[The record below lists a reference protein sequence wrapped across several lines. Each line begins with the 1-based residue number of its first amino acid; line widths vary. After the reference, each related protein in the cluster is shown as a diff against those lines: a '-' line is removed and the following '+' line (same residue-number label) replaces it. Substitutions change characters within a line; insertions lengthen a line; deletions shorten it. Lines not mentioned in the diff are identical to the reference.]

1 LKILIVIKGVIMK
14 KLEDGLLATLIP
26 LVNPNLHLGLSK
38 TAYFPKFNR
47 FKLTEKNFPCHFV
60 YDFNCYRLGLV
71 TNDNCFIQDS
81 GWLFSRMKDEI
92 TKLYIS
98 LEKSY
103 VIKDEGTREKGTKF
117 MLKAFKED

>member
-1 LKILIVIKGVIMK
+1 MK
-14 KLEDGLLATLIP
+14 KLKDGLLATLIP
-26 LVNPNLHLGLSK
+26 LVNPNLHLGLPK
-38 TAYFPKFNR
+38 TAGVAPYLNKFNR

-60 YDFNCYRLGLV
+60 YDFNCYRIGLV
-71 TNDNCFIQDS
+71 TNDNYFIQDR
-81 GWLFSRMKDEI
+81 WLFFKLKDEVN
-92 TKLYIS
+92 KLYVS

>member
-1 LKILIVIKGVIMK
+1 MK

-26 LVNPNLHLGLSK
+26 LVNPNLHLGLPHTDDSSLH
-38 TAYFPKFNR
+38 YSKFNR

-60 YDFNCYRLGLV
+60 YDFNCYRIGLV

-117 MLKAFKED
+117 MLKTFKED

>member
-1 LKILIVIKGVIMK
+1 MK

-26 LVNPNLHLGLSK
+26 LVNPNLHLGLPE
-38 TAYFPKFNR
+38 TAYFPRYNR

-60 YDFNCYRLGLV
+60 YDSNCYKIGLV
-71 TNDNCFIQDS
+71 TNDNYFIKH
-81 GWLFSRMKDEI
+81 GWLFFQLENEL

-117 MLKAFKED
+117 MLKTFKED

>member
-1 LKILIVIKGVIMK
+1 MK

-26 LVNPNLHLGLSK
+26 LVNPNLHLGLPE
-38 TAYFPKFNR
+38 TAYFPRYNR

-60 YDFNCYRLGLV
+60 YDSNFYKIGLV
-71 TNDNCFIQDS
+71 TNDNYFIKH
-81 GWLFSRMKDEI
+81 GWLFFQLENEL

-117 MLKAFKED
+117 MLKTFKED

>member
-1 LKILIVIKGVIMK
+1 
-14 KLEDGLLATLIP
+14 
-26 LVNPNLHLGLSK
+26 
-38 TAYFPKFNR
+38 
-47 FKLTEKNFPCHFV
+47 
-60 YDFNCYRLGLV
+60 
-71 TNDNCFIQDS
+71 
-81 GWLFSRMKDEI
+81 MKDEI